1 MDPHP
6 RRRYVILAEGQ
17 FGETASKTAI
27 GVIRYARDTVVAI
40 LDSTRAGRN
49 VGEWLGPLYDIPIV
63 ATLDEALALTPS
75 TLLLGTAP
83 VGGRIP
89 PTWRATILQAIEAG
103 LDVISGLHE
112 FISDD
117 VEFASAA
124 ATHGVELVDH
134 RKPPER
140 HEVSTGR
147 PHKPGKQVVL
157 TVGSDC
163 AIGKMTVSVELRRAA
178 VAAGVAAVMVPTGQ
192 TGIMIEG
199 WGVAVDRVIADFV
212 AGTVEWLTAQA
223 EEMAD
228 LVIVEGQGSIDHP
241 SYSGVTLGLLHG
253 SAPHALVMVHEPGRT
268 VHHGWE
274 DRASQPNAHLKSM
287 AELISIYEALA
298 GLVSPAKVMGIA
310 LNTSAMS
317 ESEAR
322 TEIARVQAETGIV
335 TDDVVRFGGERIV
348 DALRTGLAH
357 LAARA

>member
-1 MDPHP
+1 MDAHP

-49 VGEWLGPLYDIPIV
+49 VSEWLGPTYDIPIV
-63 ATLDEALALTPS
+63 ATLDETLSKAPTA
-75 TLLLGTAP
+75 LLLGTAP
-83 VGGRIP
+83 VGGKIP
-89 PTWRATILQAIEAG
+89 PAWRATILRAIEAG

-117 VEFASAA
+117 VDFASAA
-124 ATHGVELVDH
+124 ATHGVELIDH

-140 HEVSTGR
+140 HEVSSGR

-163 AIGKMTVSVELRRAA
+163 AIGKMTVSVELRKAA
-178 VAAGVAAVMVPTGQ
+178 IQAGIDAVMVPTGQ

-199 WGVAVDRVIADFV
+199 WGVAVDRVISDFV

-228 LVIVEGQGSIDHP
+228 FVIVEGQGSIDHP

-253 SAPHALVMVHEPGRT
+253 SQPHAMVMVHEPGRIL
-268 VHHGWE
+268 HHGWE
-274 DRASQPNAHLKSM
+274 DRADQPNAHLKSM
-287 AELISIYEALA
+287 ADLIAVYETLA
-298 GLVSPAKVMGIA
+298 GLVAPAKVMGIA

-317 ESEAR
+317 ESDAR
-322 TEIARVQAETGIV
+322 KEIARVQAETGIV

-348 DALRTGLAH
+348 DALRAGLAH
-357 LAARA
+357 LVA

>member
-1 MDPHP
+1 MDSHP

-40 LDSTRAGRN
+40 IDSTRAGRN
-49 VGEWLGPLYDIPIV
+49 VNEWLGPLFDIPIV
-63 ATLDEALALTPS
+63 ASLEEVMGQDPTA
-75 TLLLGTAP
+75 LLLGTAP
-83 VGGRIP
+83 VGGKIP
-89 PTWRATILQAIEAG
+89 PAWRATILKAIESG
-103 LDVISGLHE
+103 LDVISGLHQ
-112 FISDD
+112 FVSDD
-117 VEFASAA
+117 EEFSSAA
-124 ATHGVELVDH
+124 AAHGVTLVDH

-147 PHKPGKQVVL
+147 PHAPGKQVVL

-178 VAAGVAAVMVPTGQ
+178 VAAGIKAVMVPTGQ

-199 WGVAVDRVIADFV
+199 WGVAVDRVISDFV

-253 SAPHALVMVHEPGRT
+253 SAPHAMVMVHEPGRT
-268 VHHGWE
+268 LHHGWE
-274 DRASQPNAHLKSM
+274 DRAAQPNAHLKSM
-287 AELISIYEALA
+287 AELIAVYETLA
-298 GLVSPAKVMGIA
+298 GLVAPAKVMGIA
-310 LNTSAMS
+310 LNTAAMT

-357 LAARA
+357 LA

>member
-1 MDPHP
+1 MDLHP

-27 GVIRYARDTVVAI
+27 GVIRYARDTVVAVI
-40 LDSTRAGRN
+40 DSTRAGRN
-49 VGEWLGPLYDIPIV
+49 VGAWLGPQYDIPIV
-63 ATLDEALALTPS
+63 ATLEEVLPMTP
-75 TLLLGTAP
+75 TALLLGTAP

-89 PTWRATILQAIEAG
+89 PAWRATVLRAIESG
-103 LDVISGLHE
+103 LDVISGLHQ
-112 FISDD
+112 FVSDD
-117 VEFASAA
+117 EEFTSAA
-124 ATHGVELVDH
+124 AMHGVTLIDH

-140 HEVSTGR
+140 HEVATGR
-147 PHKPGKQVVL
+147 AHTPGKQVVL

-178 VAAGVAAVMVPTGQ
+178 VAAGLAAVMVPTGQ

-199 WGVAVDRVIADFV
+199 WGVAVDRVISDFV

-223 EEMAD
+223 EEMGD
-228 LVIVEGQGSIDHP
+228 FIIVEGQGSIDHP

-268 VHHGWE
+268 LHHGWE
-274 DRASQPNAHLKSM
+274 DRAHQPNAHLKPM
-287 AELISIYEALA
+287 TELIAVYETLA
-298 GLVSPAKVMGIA
+298 GLVAPAKVMGIA
-310 LNTSAMS
+310 LNTSAMT
-317 ESEAR
+317 EREAR

-348 DALRTGLAH
+348 DALRTGLGH
-357 LAARA
+357 LVP

>member
-1 MDPHP
+1 MDQHP

-27 GVIRYARDTVVAI
+27 GVIRYARDTVVAV

-49 VGEWLGPLYDIPIV
+49 VGEWLGPLVDIPIV
-63 ATLDEALALTPS
+63 ATLDETLPLAPTA
-75 TLLLGTAP
+75 LLLGTAP

-89 PTWRATILQAIEAG
+89 PAWRRTILAAIEAG

-124 ATHGVELVDH
+124 ATHGVELIDH

-147 PHKPGKQVVL
+147 PHAPGKQVVL

-163 AIGKMTVSVELRRAA
+163 AIGKMTVSVELRKAA
-178 VAAGVAAVMVPTGQ
+178 VQAGLNAVMVPTGQ

-199 WGVAVDRVIADFV
+199 WGVAVDRVISDFV
-212 AGTVEWLTAQA
+212 AGTVEWLVAQA
-223 EEMAD
+223 EERGD
-228 LVIVEGQGSIDHP
+228 FIIVEGQGSIDHP

-253 SAPHALVMVHEPGRT
+253 SAPHAMVMVHEPGRLL
-268 VHHGWE
+268 HHGWE
-274 DRASQPNAHLKSM
+274 DRADQPNARLKSM
-287 AELISIYEALA
+287 GELIAIYEALA
-298 GLVSPAKVMGIA
+298 GLVAPAKVMGIA
-310 LNTSAMS
+310 LNTSSMS
-317 ESEAR
+317 ERDAR
-322 TEIARVQAETGIV
+322 AEIARVQAETGIV
-335 TDDVVRFGGERIV
+335 TDDPVRFGGERIV
-348 DALRTGLAH
+348 DAVRAGLAGI
-357 LAARA
+357 AS